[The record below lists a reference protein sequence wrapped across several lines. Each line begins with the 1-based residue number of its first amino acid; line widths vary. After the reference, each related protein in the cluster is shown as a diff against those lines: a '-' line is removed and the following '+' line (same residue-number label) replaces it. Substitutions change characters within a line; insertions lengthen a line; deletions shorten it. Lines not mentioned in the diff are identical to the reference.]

1 LKANITVSNTF
12 QAAVAMP
19 NGTIE
24 IQSFQTPAP
33 REDAGLMRIEITGVC
48 GSDWAYFQNLPKTRG
63 PVILGHEVVGRV
75 ESMGRVA
82 AKKFGVKEGDL
93 VALEEY
99 LPCGHCHFCRSGDF
113 RLCNATDWRLGGHRD
128 GATGMNVGS
137 GLWGGY
143 SQYIE
148 LDINTVFHAVPTG
161 LDPRYAALALPMSN
175 GIEWTY
181 LQGGIGPGQ
190 CVVIQ
195 GPGQQGLSCVIA
207 AVEAGAQKIIIT
219 GLNNPTDL
227 KRLEMAKRLGAHH
240 TIAIGEQ
247 DLLET
252 VADLTGGLMADLV
265 IDCASG
271 GTDSVVSAIQLAR
284 KRGRVI
290 LGGLKSSKVP
300 QFDSD
305 MIIARFLT
313 VKGMRGHSFESV
325 EMALELIAQNRHGV
339 QGMSTHRF
347 GLAQTEYALKTL
359 VGQGAADAIHMTID
373 PWA

>member
-1 LKANITVSNTF
+1 MSSTF
-12 QAAVAMP
+12 KAAVALV
-19 NGTIE
+19 GSKIE
-24 IQSFQTPAP
+24 IQEFQMPAP
-33 REDAGLMRIEITGVC
+33 KAESGLLKIDITGVC
-48 GSDWAYFQNLPKTRG
+48 GSDWGYFQNLPKTRG
-63 PVILGHEVVGRV
+63 PVILGHEIVGRV
-75 ESMGRVA
+75 QSMGAIA
-82 AKKFGVKEGDL
+82 ARKFGVKEGDL

-99 LPCGHCHFCRSGDF
+99 LPCGHCHFCRDGDF
-113 RLCNATDWRLGGHRD
+113 RLCNATDWRLGGRRY
-128 GATGMNVGS
+128 GATGLNVGS

-143 SQYIE
+143 SQYME
-148 LDINTVFHAVPTG
+148 LDINTVFHRVPDG
-161 LDPRYAALALPMSN
+161 LDPKYAALALPMSN

-207 AVEAGAQKIIIT
+207 AREAGAEKIIVT
-219 GLNNPTDL
+219 GLSNPTDL
-227 KRLEMAKRLGAHH
+227 KRLAMAKHLGAHH
-240 TIAIGEQ
+240 TVVIGED

-271 GTDSVVSAIQLAR
+271 GTESVVSALQLAR

-300 QFDSD
+300 SFDSD

-325 EMALELIAQNRHGV
+325 EMALQLIAQNRHHV
-339 QGMSTHRF
+339 QAMSTHQF
-347 GLAQTEYALKTL
+347 GLEQTEFALNTL
-359 VGQGAADAIHMTID
+359 VGKGAEDAIHMTIN
-373 PWA
+373 PWL

>member
-1 LKANITVSNTF
+1 MTTSFK
-12 QAAVAMP
+12 AAVALP
-19 NGTIE
+19 GSKIE
-24 IQSFQTPAP
+24 IQEFQIPAP
-33 REDAGLMRIEITGVC
+33 KSESGLLKIDITGVC

-75 ESMGRVA
+75 ESMGALA

-99 LPCGHCHFCRSGDF
+99 LPCGHCHFCRDGDF
-113 RLCNATDWRLGGHRD
+113 RLCNATDWRLGGHRY
-128 GATGMNVGS
+128 GATGLNVGS

-143 SQYIE
+143 SQYME
-148 LDINTVFHAVPTG
+148 LDINTVFHRVPDG
-161 LDPRYAALALPMSN
+161 LDPKYAALALPMSN

-181 LQGGIGPGQ
+181 LQGGVGPGQ

-207 AVEAGAQKIIIT
+207 AREAGAEKIIVT
-219 GLNNPTDL
+219 GLANPTDK
-227 KRLEMAKRLGAHH
+227 KRLAMAKHLGAHH
-240 TIAIGEQ
+240 TIAIGEE

-252 VADLTGGLMADLV
+252 VAELTGGLMADLV

-271 GTDSVVSAIQLAR
+271 GTESVVSALQLAR

-300 QFDSD
+300 SFDSD

-325 EMALELIAQNRHGV
+325 EMALQLIAQNRHQV
-339 QGMSTHRF
+339 QSMSTHQF
-347 GLAQTEYALKTL
+347 GLDQTEYALNTL
-359 VGQGAADAIHMTID
+359 VGQGAEDAVHMTID

>member
-1 LKANITVSNTF
+1 
-12 QAAVAMP
+12 M
-19 NGTIE
+19 
-24 IQSFQTPAP
+24 
-33 REDAGLMRIEITGVC
+33 
-48 GSDWAYFQNLPKTRG
+48 
-63 PVILGHEVVGRV
+63 
-75 ESMGRVA
+75 
-82 AKKFGVKEGDL
+82 
-93 VALEEY
+93 
-99 LPCGHCHFCRSGDF
+99 
-113 RLCNATDWRLGGHRD
+113 
-128 GATGMNVGS
+128 
-137 GLWGGY
+137 
-143 SQYIE
+143 
-148 LDINTVFHAVPTG
+148 
-161 LDPRYAALALPMSN
+161 
-175 GIEWTY
+175 
-181 LQGGIGPGQ
+181 
-190 CVVIQ
+190 
-195 GPGQQGLSCVIA
+195 
-207 AVEAGAQKIIIT
+207 
-219 GLNNPTDL
+219 
-227 KRLEMAKRLGAHH
+227 
-240 TIAIGEQ
+240 
-247 DLLET
+247 LET

-325 EMALELIAQNRHGV
+325 EMALDLIAQNRHGV